1 MRAQPVPAESARN
14 DRAPNSTSAAPA
26 ASATRPG
33 AERPRKLSFKE
44 QRELQELP
52 LRIQALE
59 AEQTRLNADMND
71 PEFFRRDPSAMRAAP
86 ARLEAIETELLEL
99 LEKWE
104 ALEQRAREVG
114 R

>member
-1 MRAQPVPAESARN
+1 MDEIQRLILQVEN
-14 DRAPNSTSAAPA
+14 
-26 ASATRPG
+26 ASKIEALT
-33 AERPRKLSFKE
+33 K
-44 QRELQELP
+44 
-52 LRIQALE
+52 ALE

-86 ARLEAIETELLEL
+86 ARLEAIESELLEL